1 MSVKAWRNRNHPAWW
16 AFIVHRVSGLLLAA
30 FIPLH
35 FWALGQA
42 LSGEAALGGFID
54 WTANP
59 AVKVAEFGLVIAL
72 AAHLAGG
79 LRLLML
85 EFLPWRDW
93 QKSLFAVSVAA
104 SIGTGLLFA
113 LNVG

>member
-1 MSVKAWRNRNHPAWW
+1 MSRAWRNRNHPAWW

-42 LSGEAALGGFID
+42 LAGEAALDGFIA
-54 WTANP
+54 WTDSP
-59 AVKVAEFGLVIAL
+59 LVKVAEFGLVVAL
-72 AAHLAGG
+72 AAHLGG
-79 LRLLML
+79 GMRLLVL
-85 EFLPWRDW
+85 EFLPWRNW
-93 QKSLFAVSVAA
+93 QKSLFALSVAA
-104 SIGTGLLFA
+104 SVGAGLLFA

>member
-1 MSVKAWRNRNHPAWW
+1 MSGKAWRNRNHPAYW
-16 AFIVHRVSGLLLAA
+16 AFIVHRVSGLVLAL

-42 LSGEAALGGFID
+42 IAGETGLQSFIV
-54 WTANP
+54 WTDNP
-59 AVKVAEFGLVIAL
+59 MVKAAEFGLVISL

-79 LRLLML
+79 ARLLIL

-93 QKSLFAVSVAA
+93 QQSLFAVSVAVSVGA
-104 SIGTGLLFA
+104 GLLFA
-113 LNVG
+113 LNLG

>member
-1 MSVKAWRNRNHPAWW
+1 VSRAWRNRNHPAWW

-42 LSGEAALGGFID
+42 LAGEAALDGFIA
-54 WTANP
+54 WTDSP
-59 AVKVAEFGLVIAL
+59 LVKIAEFGLVVAL
-72 AAHLAGG
+72 AAHLGG
-79 LRLLML
+79 GMRLLML

-93 QKSLFAVSVAA
+93 QKSLFALSVAA
-104 SIGTGLLFA
+104 SIGAGLLFA
-113 LNVG
+113 LNIG

>member
-1 MSVKAWRNRNHPAWW
+1 MSSKVWRNRNHPAYW

-42 LSGEAALGGFID
+42 LTGEATLQGFIV
-54 WTANP
+54 WTDNV

-79 LRLLML
+79 ARLLML

-93 QKSLFAVSVAA
+93 QKSLFAVSVALSVGA
-104 SIGTGLLFA
+104 GLLFA
-113 LNVG
+113 LNLG

>member
-1 MSVKAWRNRNHPAWW
+1 VSRAWRNRNHPAWW

-42 LSGEAALGGFID
+42 LAGEAALDGFIA
-54 WTANP
+54 WTDSP
-59 AVKVAEFGLVIAL
+59 LVKVAEFGLVIAL
-72 AAHLAGG
+72 AAHLGG
-79 LRLLML
+79 GMRLLML

-93 QKSLFAVSVAA
+93 QKSLFAVSAAA
-104 SIGTGLLFA
+104 SIGAGLLFA
-113 LNVG
+113 LNIG

>member
-1 MSVKAWRNRNHPAWW
+1 MSGKAWRNRNHPAWW

-35 FWALGQA
+35 FWALSQA
-42 LSGEAALGGFID
+42 LSGEAALGSFIE

-59 AVKVAEFGLVIAL
+59 AVKVAEFGLVLAL

-79 LRLLML
+79 LRLLAL

-104 SIGTGLLFA
+104 SVGAGLLFA